1 LPIKYTNSPLNLL
14 CFSTLNSIITTYSFI
29 NKHFLQR
36 VKQTLF
42 TERKNAL
49 HCRWSTSTR
58 RVEKQKQQSLRYK
71 WNTVKEKNSTQLL
84 NQETEDHAGLTL
96 KKQVVYLTDQ
106 QKTFIRE
113 LFIPYMRQNC
123 ENSLL
128 LLRRRFVHYVT
139 VTIRQNRRS
148 RWCNWKMLLIIYIYI
163 YIYISVWDLYSS
175 FVLSVIP
182 FMLSFFQYGPFS
194 QW

>member
-1 LPIKYTNSPLNLL
+1 MIYT
-14 CFSTLNSIITTYSFI
+14 STL
-29 NKHFLQR
+29 
-36 VKQTLF
+36 
-42 TERKNAL
+42 
-49 HCRWSTSTR
+49 

-139 VTIRQNRRS
+139 VTIRQNWRS
-148 RWCNWKMLLIIYIYI
+148 RWFNWKMLL
-163 YIYISVWDLYSS
+163 YIYISVWYLYSS